1 MDGRLVGLLGT
12 SLEYVLQD
20 HLDRPVIGIT
30 YSTRDLEGFGLWRHM
45 FHAFVA
51 AGATPL
57 SIDCAHEQP
66 RIHAVVERL
75 DGLVISGGGDV
86 DPALYGGDP
95 DDSLIRGVNAARDA
109 SERVALEV
117 ALDHR
122 MPILAICRGL
132 QLVNVTL
139 GGTLYADLG
148 RDRPGSLPH
157 QASQEA
163 LAHPVHDV
171 DVWAGTLL
179 AKWMGSDGLVPV
191 NSEHHQGL
199 CELAP
204 DLTAVAF
211 SSDGLMEAVES
222 VEKHLV
228 GVQWHPEILWP
239 YEPRSASLLRGFVSE
254 CGEFGQAARRTLHFS

>member
-1 MDGRLVGLLGT
+1 
-12 SLEYVLQD
+12 LQE

-57 SIDCAHEQP
+57 SIDCTQEQP
-66 RIHAVVERL
+66 RISAVIERL

-95 DDSLIRGVNAARDA
+95 DDPLIRGVN
-109 SERVALEV
+109 SERDVSERGALDV
-117 ALDHR
+117 ALDHG

-132 QLVNVTL
+132 QFVNVAL
-139 GGTLYADLG
+139 GGTLHADLA
-148 RDRPGSLPH
+148 RDRPGSLAH
-157 QASQEA
+157 QVSEEA
-163 LAHPVHDV
+163 LAHPVHEV
-171 DVWAGTLL
+171 EATAGTLL
-179 AKWMGSDGLVPV
+179 AKWMGSDGPVPV

-204 DLTAVAF
+204 DLSAVAF
-211 SSDGLMEAVES
+211 SPDGLVEAVES
-222 VEKHLV
+222 VEKQLV

-239 YEPRSASLLRGFVSE
+239 YEPHSASLLRGFVSE
-254 CGEFGQAARRTLHFS
+254 CGAFGQAARRG

>member
-1 MDGRLVGLLGT
+1 MQ
-12 SLEYVLQD
+12 E

-30 YSTRDLEGFGLWRHM
+30 YSTRDLEGFRLWRHI
-45 FHAFVA
+45 FHGFIA

-57 SIDCAHEQP
+57 SIDCTEEQP
-66 RIHAVVERL
+66 RISAIIERL

-86 DPALYGGDP
+86 DPAAYGGDP
-95 DDSLIRGVNAARDA
+95 DDPSVRGVNPARDLN
-109 SERVALEV
+109 ERNALNC
-117 ALDHR
+117 ALDHE

-132 QLVNVTL
+132 QFVNVAL
-139 GGTLYADLG
+139 GGTLHADLA
-148 RDRPGSLPH
+148 RDRPANLTH
-157 QASQEA
+157 QASEEA

-171 DVWAGTLL
+171 EVAAGTLL
-179 AKWMGSDGLVPV
+179 SKWMGSDGWVPV

-211 SSDGLMEAVES
+211 SPDGLVEAAES

-239 YEPRSASLLRGFVSE
+239 DEPHSASLLRGYVSE
-254 CGEFGQAARRTLHFS
+254 CGAFGQATGRR